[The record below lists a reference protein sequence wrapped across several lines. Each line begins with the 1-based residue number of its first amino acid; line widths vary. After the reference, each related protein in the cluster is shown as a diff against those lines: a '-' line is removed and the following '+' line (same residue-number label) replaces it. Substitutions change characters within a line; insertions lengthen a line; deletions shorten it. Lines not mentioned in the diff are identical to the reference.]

1 MPDSFRGPRSIY
13 KAEPEP
19 RLNVSL
25 IGRLVRYSLLTLL
38 ALVVGVGG
46 FLVLAPPTDII
57 RDRVIAEVKA
67 KTGRDLA
74 VGSARLTLVPSL
86 GVNLKNVTLSNP
98 GDMPGAPLLT
108 AKGIE
113 VNVALLPLI
122 TREVQI
128 ERLVLVEPVI
138 NLRIDAAGRR
148 NWDFAE
154 AELLRR
160 TDPVRYAQATPP
172 RGQEFRRLPP
182 EAQDF
187 AKNASVPAKVGN
199 GLGVSALS
207 LGDVRIGG
215 GRLRF
220 EDQRSGLTRDISG
233 IDVRMSLKDLG
244 SPLTVRGSLVYKR
257 EPLEIDVALEAPRD
271 FIDDRPSRITAQV
284 EGPVVKA
291 SYDGIITRSA
301 GPVDGRMSLK
311 TASLASLA
319 RLTDIPIAGLEA
331 IGGLGVEGQ
340 IKVQPGS
347 FAISNATL
355 ALGDLQASGSLSV
368 ELANGR
374 PQIKTNLKIAHLD
387 IDRLAALGVSV
398 PQQTPAADSRPAA
411 PAQSAPKPAPDAPAA
426 APRSI
431 EDLLKADEVSPARP
445 GAVVR
450 GFLRREGWSQEP
462 LNLAVL
468 QLVDLD
474 GRFSIGRVTWQSI
487 KAGQT
492 QLAIDLKGGVL
503 KSQIQETELYGGRG
517 RGIITLDAR
526 QPDGVLG
533 VNLSADAVTIG
544 PLLKDA
550 AAVDVLEGR
559 GRVLIA
565 VNGRGGSE
573 REMVGTLA
581 GKAEIFL
588 NDGTIVGWDAG
599 QLIGDLGQLKVPSFD
614 RRPGART
621 PFSQLSSTFQI
632 ANGVGRTQDLRFES
646 APVRSTGSGVVN
658 LVDRNL
664 NLLVKSRATSGNLA
678 NVDVPVRIAGNFD
691 AISVVPDVKGSD
703 QLKQLGQRVRETD
716 IDNAARNLLGD
727 TPEAEKGAAKA
738 KELLRRFMRP

>member
-13 KAEPEP
+13 KAEPHSK
-19 RLNVSL
+19 RKVSL
-25 IGRLVRYSLLTLL
+25 VGRLVRYSLLVIL

-86 GVNLKNVTLSNP
+86 GVNLKNVTVSNP

-108 AKGIE
+108 ARGIE

-128 ERLVLVEPVI
+128 ERLVLVEPVV
-138 NLRIDAAGRR
+138 NLRIDGSGRR
-148 NWDFAE
+148 NWDFAD
-154 AELLRR
+154 AEPLRR
-160 TDPVRYAQATPP
+160 TDPVRYAQAAPP

-182 EAQDF
+182 ELQDF
-187 AKNASVPAKVGN
+187 AKNASTPAKPGN

-207 LGDVRIGG
+207 LGDVRIGE

-220 EDQRSGLTRDISG
+220 EDQRSGLTRDVSG
-233 IDVRMSLKDLG
+233 INVRLSLKDIG

-257 EPLEIDVALEAPRD
+257 EPLEIDVGLEAPRE
-271 FIDDRPSRITAQV
+271 FIEDRPSRITAQV
-284 EGPVVKA
+284 DGPVAKA
-291 SYDGIITRSA
+291 SYDGVITRSA
-301 GPVDGRMSLK
+301 GPVDGRMSVK
-311 TASLASLA
+311 TASMAQLA
-319 RLTDIPIAGLEA
+319 RWLDVPIAGLDA
-331 IGGLGVEGQ
+331 LGALGVEGQ
-340 IKVQPGS
+340 IKVGPSS

-355 ALGDLQASGSLSV
+355 ALGELSASGMLSV
-368 ELANGR
+368 ELAGGR

-387 IDRLAALGVSV
+387 IDALSALGAGV
-398 PQQTPAADSRPAA
+398 PPQAPAPDSRPTTPVPPKPGPEA
-411 PAQSAPKPAPDAPAA
+411 PAV

-431 EDLLKADEVSPARP
+431 EDLLKADEAGPARP
-445 GAVVR
+445 GTAVR
-450 GFLRREGWSQEP
+450 GFLRREGWSQDP
-462 LNLAVL
+462 INLAVL

-474 GRFSIGRVTWQSI
+474 GRFSIGRVTWQQI
-487 KAGQT
+487 KTGQT
-492 QLAIDLKGGVL
+492 QLAVDLKGGVL
-503 KSQIQETELYGGRG
+503 KSQIQEIELYGGRG

-526 QPDGVLG
+526 QHEGILG

-550 AAVDVLEGR
+550 AAVDILEGR

-565 VNGRGGSE
+565 VNGRGASE
-573 REMVGTLA
+573 REIVGTLA

-621 PFSQLSSTFQI
+621 PYSQLSSTFQI

-646 APVRSTGSGVVN
+646 APVKATGTGVVN

-664 NLLVKSRATSGNLA
+664 NLLLKARAASGNLA

-691 AISVVPDVKGSD
+691 AINVVPEVKGSE

-716 IDNAARNLLGD
+716 IDNAARSLLGD

-738 KELLRRFMRP
+738 KELLRRFIRP